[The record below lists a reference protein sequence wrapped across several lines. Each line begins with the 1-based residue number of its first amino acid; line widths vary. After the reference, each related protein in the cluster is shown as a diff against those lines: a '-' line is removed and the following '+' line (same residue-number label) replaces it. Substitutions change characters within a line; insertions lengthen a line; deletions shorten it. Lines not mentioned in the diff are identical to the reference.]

1 MNRIEI
7 VHDIFEDIPL
17 PELSEK
23 DGSPICK
30 LTVDAIFHHN
40 NEELQ
45 RCINEPSFDVN
56 ERFDTSYKQRENYL
70 GYAFYFGNN
79 TAIKEFSENK
89 KPELSLSDVEEMTKL
104 LLARRRYLLLH
115 KTLKQ
120 FDAYVSMFDYFKSI
134 LRIEGNGRFKRYVH

>member
-7 VHDIFEDIPL
+7 VNDIFKNIPL

-30 LTVDAIFHHN
+30 LTVDAIFHNN
-40 NEELQ
+40 NEELK
-45 RCINEPSFDVN
+45 RCINETSFDVN

-70 GYAFYFGNN
+70 GYAFNFGNN
-79 TAIKEFSENK
+79 MAIKEFSENK
-89 KPELSLSDVEEMTKL
+89 KPELSISDMEEISKS
-104 LLARRRYLLLH
+104 LLARRRYLLLY

-120 FDAYVSMFDYFKSI
+120 FDAYVSMFDYIKSI
-134 LRIEGNGRFKRYVH
+134 LGIKGNDRFKRYMH